1 MRPRQLA
8 PPNVGTGSELG
19 KGETQWPS
27 AVPLASIC
35 FTIAGARCVLMEMS
49 IGVHTIF
56 LHGVYNMICTASGS
70 NQKVNSPRII
80 YKLKGCP
87 SADSDGDLEILCCAL

>member
-1 MRPRQLA
+1 MSA
-8 PPNVGTGSELG
+8 PGANWA

-56 LHGVYNMICTASGS
+56 LHGVHNMICTASGS
-70 NQKVNSPRII
+70 NQKLNSPRII
-80 YKLKGCP
+80 YKLRYCR
-87 SADSDGDLEILCCAL
+87 SADSDGVLEF

>member
-1 MRPRQLA
+1 MRPRQLV

-19 KGETQWPS
+19 KGGD
-27 AVPLASIC
+27 AVAQC
-35 FTIAGARCVLMEMS
+35 RAACVDLLHHCRREVLLMEMS

-80 YKLKGCP
+80 YKLRCCR
-87 SADSDGDLEILCCAL
+87 SADSDGVLEF